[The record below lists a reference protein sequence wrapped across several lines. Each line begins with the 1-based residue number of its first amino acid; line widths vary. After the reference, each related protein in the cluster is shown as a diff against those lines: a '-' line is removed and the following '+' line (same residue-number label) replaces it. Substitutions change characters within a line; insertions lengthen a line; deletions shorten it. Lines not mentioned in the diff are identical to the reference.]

1 MEQRRRRNQQVE
13 PSQVDPQQAESP
25 QQPEQK
31 KIKLWKRKR
40 MPSGNFMIIRDGF
53 RHD

>member
-1 MEQRRRRNQQVE
+1 MEQRRRRNQQME
-13 PSQVDPQQAESP
+13 SAPPAQQEESR
-25 QQPEQK
+25 QQPEPK